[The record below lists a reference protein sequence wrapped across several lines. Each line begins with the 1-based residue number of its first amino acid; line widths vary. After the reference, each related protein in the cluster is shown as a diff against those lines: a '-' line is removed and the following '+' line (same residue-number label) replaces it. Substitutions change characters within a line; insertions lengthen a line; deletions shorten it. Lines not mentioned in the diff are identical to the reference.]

1 MKICLFAYDFPHF
14 KSEHG
19 LKTLL
24 SYGHNIS
31 LVIAQPFKKLS
42 VPRSNFKISSKLP
55 VSGDLKT
62 ICELNNI
69 PYLVLDHDSLKA
81 HENIVK
87 YKAQLGIILGAR
99 ILKVA
104 TINMFIDGIL
114 NIHPGKIPENR
125 GLDNFKWSLI
135 NNIQMANTAH
145 LIDKKIDMG
154 ALVKVSE
161 TKVFKDDSLYD
172 FYLRHFFSEFS
183 LMVESLTLLQQ
194 NDVKLEKQLSDGS
207 YFGAVPS
214 HLDDKLIKYF
224 EDYKLKNSTI

>member
-14 KSEHG
+14 KSEYG

-42 VPRSNFKISSKLP
+42 VPRSNFKISPKLP
-55 VSGDLKT
+55 VSGDLKA
-62 ICELNNI
+62 ICELNKI
-69 PYLVLDHDSLKA
+69 PYLVLDHDSYGA
-81 HENIVK
+81 YENIVK
-87 YKAQLGIILGAR
+87 HKAQLGIILGAR
-99 ILKVA
+99 ILKEA
-104 TINMFIDGIL
+104 TINMFVDGIL

-154 ALVKVSE
+154 ALLKVSE

-183 LMVESLTLLQQ
+183 LMVESLMLLQQ
-194 NDVKLEKQLSDGS
+194 KDVKLEKQFSDGS
-207 YFGAVPS
+207 YFNAVPCS
-214 HLDDKLIKYF
+214 LDNKLINYF
-224 EDYKLKNSTI
+224 EDYKLKNSII

>member
-161 TKVFKDDSLYD
+161 TKVFKHDSLYD

-214 HLDDKLIKYF
+214 HLDDKLINYF

>member
-1 MKICLFAYDFPHF
+1 
-14 KSEHG
+14 
-19 LKTLL
+19 
-24 SYGHNIS
+24 
-31 LVIAQPFKKLS
+31 VIAQPFKKLS

-172 FYLRHFFSEFS
+172 FYLRHLFSEFS

-194 NDVKLEKQLSDGS
+194 NDVKLEKQFSDGS
-207 YFGAVPS
+207 YFDAVPS
-214 HLDDKLIKYF
+214 HLDDKLINYF

>member
-214 HLDDKLIKYF
+214 HLDDKLINYF

>member
-42 VPRSNFKISSKLP
+42 VPRSNFKISPKLP
-55 VSGDLKT
+55 VNGDLKT

-214 HLDDKLIKYF
+214 HLDDKLINYF

>member
-1 MKICLFAYDFPHF
+1 MKVCLFVYEFPHF

-24 SYGHNIS
+24 SYGHDIS
-31 LVIAQPFKKLS
+31 LVIAQPFKQLS
-42 VPRSNFKISSKLP
+42 IPRSNFKISSKLP

-214 HLDDKLIKYF
+214 HLDDKLINYF